1 MELGSTVSAVRSQRV
16 LLGDEIR
23 PAVILI
29 KDGKI
34 HQILSDISVDVP
46 CEVSTFVDG
55 MVHLC
60 LYIMEAPHNVFT
72 LMSPCL

>member
-1 MELGSTVSAVRSQRV
+1 MVSAVRSQRV

-34 HQILSDISVDVP
+34 HQILSDISVDVA

-55 MVHLC
+55 IVHLC
-60 LYIMEAPHNVFT
+60 LYIIG
-72 LMSPCL
+72 SSS